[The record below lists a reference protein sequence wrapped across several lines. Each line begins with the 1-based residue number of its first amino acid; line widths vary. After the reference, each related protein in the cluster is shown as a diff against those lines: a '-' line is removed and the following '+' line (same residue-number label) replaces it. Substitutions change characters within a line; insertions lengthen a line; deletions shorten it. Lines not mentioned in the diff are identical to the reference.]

1 MRINSNAGFTQPV
14 TTRTSAPETQP
25 LTIIAL
31 PKPNSRPKRLKNPS
45 QAQTPSITNK

>member
-31 PKPNSRPKRLKNPS
+31 PKSPIHGPKDSKTQVKLKR
-45 QAQTPSITNK
+45 QA